1 MAALGTTA
9 EEREEARIGLL
20 TLVSGGIGFAAG
32 LIAYFL
38 YHLIGLLTNLFYYGK
53 FDFSFASP
61 QHNQL
66 GLFVLLVPAFGGFVA
81 GLMIKYGSTK
91 IIGHGIPEA
100 IESVLLSRS
109 KIEPRVGVLKALS
122 AAFTIGSGQPF
133 GAEGPIIQ
141 TGGAFGSFIGQLI
154 SVTASERRILLAA
167 GAASGMSATFGT
179 PISAIFLVIEL
190 LLFEFR
196 VKSLVPVAVASAIG
210 AWMHIYLI
218 TAKPLFATP
227 VYHFGG
233 LDSLPFY
240 ILLGL
245 ISGVLGSALSRGL
258 YKTEDLFSRIPI
270 GQPWLPTIGGLIV
283 GAIGFLVPQTLGVGY
298 DVITSIIDSN
308 VTVRLAIVIM
318 AAKAVSWMLS
328 MGSQTSGG
336 TLAPLFMVGSALGL
350 AFGSGVESLF
360 PGLGAVP
367 GAYAIAGM
375 AAVFGTASRAPFASI
390 VFALEVT
397 EAYQGVLPVIVTVV
411 IAELV
416 GEYLMEDSIMT
427 EKLARR
433 GLRVRHIYEVNP
445 LRQVRVEKLMSPL
458 IPVDAG
464 KCVLAL
470 FRELHES
477 ENHLSPG
484 REKHI
489 IVLKDRKPIGV
500 IDEAQLYT
508 AALNGDPEVT
518 VEQVCSKNFLTIQ
531 EDEFAYEAQTL
542 ITLKDAP
549 FLVVLNRDHTPVGCI
564 SRGDLIGA
572 QRDKIA
578 EDKIIERGL
587 LSRLFAEQE
596 ARSGLHK

>member
-1 MAALGTTA
+1 M
-9 EEREEARIGLL
+9 
-20 TLVSGGIGFAAG
+20 VC
-32 LIAYFL
+32 Y
-38 YHLIGLLTNLFYYGK
+38 
-53 FDFSFASP
+53 
-61 QHNQL
+61 
-66 GLFVLLVPAFGGFVA
+66 
-81 GLMIKYGSTK
+81 
-91 IIGHGIPEA
+91 
-100 IESVLLSRS
+100 
-109 KIEPRVGVLKALS
+109 
-122 AAFTIGSGQPF
+122 
-133 GAEGPIIQ
+133 
-141 TGGAFGSFIGQLI
+141 
-154 SVTASERRILLAA
+154 
-167 GAASGMSATFGT
+167 
-179 PISAIFLVIEL
+179 
-190 LLFEFR
+190 
-196 VKSLVPVAVASAIG
+196 
-210 AWMHIYLI
+210 
-218 TAKPLFATP
+218 
-227 VYHFGG
+227 
-233 LDSLPFY
+233 
-240 ILLGL
+240 
-245 ISGVLGSALSRGL
+245 ALSRGL
-258 YKTEDLFSRIPI
+258 YHTDDLFSRIPI

-283 GAIGFLVPQTLGVGY
+283 GAIGFFVPQTLGVGY
-298 DVITSIIDSN
+298 DVITSIIDSK
-308 VTVRLAIVIM
+308 VTVGLAVVIM
-318 AAKAVSWMLS
+318 VAKAVSWMLS

-360 PGLGAVP
+360 PGLGVVP

-464 KCVLAL
+464 KSALAL
-470 FRELHES
+470 FGELRES
-477 ENHLSPG
+477 ENHLLPN

-489 IVLKDRKPIGV
+489 IVLKDKKPIGV
-500 IDEAQLYT
+500 MEEAQLYT
-508 AALNGDPEVT
+508 ATFDGDPKVT
-518 VEQVCSKNFLTIQ
+518 VEQVCSKNFLTIR

-564 SRGDLIGA
+564 SRGDLISA

-587 LSRLFAEQE
+587 LSRLFAEPE
-596 ARSGLHK
+596 AGSALRK